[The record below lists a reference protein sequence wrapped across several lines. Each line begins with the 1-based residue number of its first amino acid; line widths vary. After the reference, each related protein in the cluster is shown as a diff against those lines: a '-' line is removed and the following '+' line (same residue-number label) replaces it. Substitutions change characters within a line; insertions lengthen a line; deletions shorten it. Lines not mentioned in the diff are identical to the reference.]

1 LVSES
6 KFLSMAPVTRRKG
19 NRFPTQQDED
29 DREESGHE
37 GQRTTSGD
45 NEDVQAA
52 MRAQIE
58 DLTNQ
63 LAELRL
69 YDKRWRRTPPRQKEE
84 EYEDDY
90 GYGFAIPFAERR
102 NQGRRPPAQAH
113 ANRWESGFKL
123 DILEFS
129 GGCNLRN
136 FWIG

>member
-1 LVSES
+1 LVSER

-29 DREESGHE
+29 DCEESGHE
-37 GQRTTSGD
+37 EQRTTNGD

-63 LAELRL
+63 LAESRL
-69 YDKRWRRTPPRQKEE
+69 YDKRWRRTPPRQEE
-84 EYEDDY
+84 EEDDY
-90 GYGFAIPFAERR
+90 GYGSAIPFAERR
-102 NQGRRPPAQAH
+102 MQGRRPSTQAH

-123 DILEFS
+123 DIPEFS
-129 GGCNLRN
+129 RGDAT
-136 FWIG
+136 